1 MAPDSPGGLLSHR
14 PSHMVAAMPGESS
27 SVSVSAARWLVAVIA
42 SVVLC
47 FTVASAVGELL
58 DRAITVRAND
68 ISANAMPSVELLTS
82 AQRGIQQIDLDMD
95 RYAAAPA
102 EQRAEHR
109 ARIIATRKDVAAAI
123 ASEAGFPV
131 FPDEPRLQAD
141 IRASLADLDHTL
153 ADYFAD
159 DQPKSLARVHVQL
172 DLTEEALARNVVFN
186 AVQGRRLGIEIQH
199 IRSET
204 QDVVELL
211 DVASVVL
218 AIGAGYLAFRQLR
231 RAARTQKAEREVR
244 ERRAA
249 ELAVQNEALGQ
260 FVGRV
265 AHDVLSPLSTA
276 MLALTLVQH
285 ACEQDPS
292 AHRATER
299 GIAAVARVRALV
311 DGLLAFSRA
320 GGQPEPGAST
330 EIALVIADVVDGLS
344 GQANEHRIAL
354 SASAV
359 PAGQVACSTGVL
371 TSVISNLVAN
381 AIKYMGDAP
390 VRRIELRAL
399 DAGDRWRVEV
409 EDTGPGIPLEDQG
422 RIFQPYVQLGGSAP
436 GIGLGL
442 ATVDRLVRGHG
453 GSLGVISAPQQGA
466 LFWFELPR
474 RTTSDRTE
482 VR

>member
-1 MAPDSPGGLLSHR
+1 MP
-14 PSHMVAAMPGESS
+14 VASS

-47 FTVASAVGELL
+47 FTVASAVGGLL
-58 DRAITVRAND
+58 ERAITVRAND
-68 ISANAMPSVELLTS
+68 ISANAMPSVQLLTS

-109 ARIIATRKDVAAAI
+109 ARILATRKDVAAVV
-123 ASEAGFPV
+123 ASDAAYPV

-141 IRASLADLDHTL
+141 IRSSLVDLDHAL
-153 ADYFAD
+153 ADYFSD

-172 DLTEEALARNVVFN
+172 DLAEEALARNVAFN
-186 AVQGRRLGIEIQH
+186 AVQGQRLGIEIQH

-204 QDVVELL
+204 QDIVELL

-231 RAARTQKAEREVR
+231 RAARAQRAEREAR
-244 ERRAA
+244 ERRAT

-260 FVGRV
+260 FAGRV

-276 MLALTLVQH
+276 MLALTVVQR

-299 GIAAVARVRALV
+299 GIAAVARVHALV

-320 GGQPEPGAST
+320 GGKPEPGAST
-330 EIALVIADVVDGLS
+330 EIAPVIADVVDGLS
-344 GQANEHRIAL
+344 GQASEHRIAL

-359 PAGQVACSTGVL
+359 PPGQVACSTGVL

-381 AIKYMGDAP
+381 AIKHMGDAP
-390 VRRIELRAL
+390 VRRVELRTL
-399 DAGDRWRVEV
+399 DAGERWRIEV
-409 EDTGPGIPLEDQG
+409 EDTGPGIPLEHQE
-422 RIFQPYVQLGGSAP
+422 RIFQPYVQLGGSLGGSAP

-453 GSLGVISAPQQGA
+453 GTLGVISAPRQGS

-474 RTTSDRTE
+474 RTTSDRIE
-482 VR
+482 AR